1 MNVPCDFVQF
11 NYYGVIVSS
20 LQWYAQKFVSD
31 QWHLT
36 T

>member
-11 NYYGVIVSS
+11 NYYGVNCLITSVICT
-20 LQWYAQKFVSD
+20 KIC

>member
-20 LQWYAQKFVSD
+20 LQWHVQKYVSD
-31 QWHLT
+31 I
-36 T
+36 

>member
-20 LQWYAQKFVSD
+20 LHWYAPKFVIVI
-31 QWHLT
+31 
-36 T
+36 